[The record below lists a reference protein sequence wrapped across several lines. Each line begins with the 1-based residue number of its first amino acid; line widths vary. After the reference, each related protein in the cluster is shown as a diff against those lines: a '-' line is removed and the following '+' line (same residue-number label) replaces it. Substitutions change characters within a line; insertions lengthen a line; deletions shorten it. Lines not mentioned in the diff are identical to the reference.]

1 MIALIPNGNVIKY
14 ILLKIDPTCSLE
26 IEVSEQYIDNDV
38 EGKMNTVIMAIIRPS
53 TQEHPANE
61 KLKYKSR
68 SISLPI
74 AKKKKRKTDMMPH
87 RSNS

>member
-53 TQEHPANE
+53 TQEQPENE
-61 KLKYKSR
+61 KKTITYRYQSLKR
-68 SISLPI
+68 
-74 AKKKKRKTDMMPH
+74 RKVKLI
-87 RSNS
+87 

>member
-1 MIALIPNGNVIKY
+1 MIALIPKGNVIKY

-53 TQEHPANE
+53 TQEPPINE
-61 KLKYKSR
+61 KYETD

>member
-61 KLKYKSR
+61 KYKNH

-74 AKKKKRKTDMMPH
+74 AEKKKRKPDMIPH

>member
-53 TQEHPANE
+53 TQEQPENE
-61 KLKYKSR
+61 KKAIPYR
-68 SISLPI
+68 YQSLQR
-74 AKKKKRKTDMMPH
+74 RKVKLI
-87 RSNS
+87 